1 MSRPVRLLNLVQAL
15 RRRRRPVPA
24 ADLAAELGVSLRTIY
39 RDIATLAAERAPIEG
54 AADLGYVLRQ
64 GFFLPPL
71 MFSEDELDALILG
84 LRLAARRGDPDLEKA
99 ADDALA
105 KIVAV
110 LPAGREDMAA
120 TSGLRVPGSR

>member
-1 MSRPVRLLNLVQAL
+1 MSRHARLLHLIQAL
-15 RRRRRPVPA
+15 RRRRHPVA
-24 ADLAAELGVSLRTIY
+24 AAELAAELGVSLRTVY
-39 RDIATLAAERAPIEG
+39 RDIAMLAAEGAPIEG
-54 AADLGYVLRQ
+54 VAGLGYVLRQ

-84 LRLAARRGDPDLEKA
+84 LRMAAGRGDPGLEKA

-110 LPAGREDMAA
+110 LPAEREDVA
-120 TSGLRVPGSR
+120 V